1 MAGTS
6 DIELDLHIAIDR
18 LLLLKADL
26 QAYCGAARERNDVR
40 RNQIAF
46 AIRQVSE
53 RALALEDVVMRI
65 GAPVV
70 VVTAKR
76 AAAESLRCA
85 VHRMDRLESI
95 DDSQPFDEL
104 VSCIVDALH
113 AADVVGLRAAGGR
126 PEVAVDHV
134 VHVERLARTDGART
148 GIAVARIGPPPPV
161 CVADEPAARSVGR

>member
-6 DIELDLHIAIDR
+6 DIELDLHAVADR

-26 QAYCGAARERNDVR
+26 QAYGGACDPQEARRDHV
-40 RNQIAF
+40 AF

-53 RALALEDVVMRI
+53 RALALEDLVMRV

-85 VHRMDRLESI
+85 VHRLERLDSI
-95 DDSQPFDEL
+95 DDAEPFDEV
-104 VSCIVDALH
+104 VSCVIDALH
-113 AADVVGLRAAGGR
+113 AADAICLRAAGGR
-126 PEVAVDHV
+126 PDVAVRRDV
-134 VHVERLARTDGART
+134 RVERLARTDGSRT
-148 GIAVARIGPPPPV
+148 GVVVARIGALPPMS
-161 CVADEPAARSVGR
+161 VADERATGSVGR